1 MMEALHVLW
10 QRVYGE
16 FLYILFNFAKDLKLL
31 KKKKKKSI
39 FKKKRK
45 KEKKKMYVTE
55 NKTNNNVSQKKS
67 MTGHIQNFHIN

>member
-1 MMEALHVLW
+1 MMEVLHVLW

-31 KKKKKKSI
+31 KKKKKFI

-55 NKTNNNVSQKKS
+55 NKTNNNVSQKN
-67 MTGHIQNFHIN
+67 Q